1 MGNLVSSDEMWVV
14 TPPLELEYLLK
25 LAVLKS
31 EWNRAKRLCIGGAF
45 FVGVGS
51 NEKMYELE

>member
-1 MGNLVSSDEMWVV
+1 M
-14 TPPLELEYLLK
+14 EYLLK

>member
-1 MGNLVSSDEMWVV
+1 M
-14 TPPLELEYLLK
+14 EYLLK
-25 LAVLKS
+25 LAILKS

-51 NEKMYELE
+51 NKKCTNLNKEATKCQLA